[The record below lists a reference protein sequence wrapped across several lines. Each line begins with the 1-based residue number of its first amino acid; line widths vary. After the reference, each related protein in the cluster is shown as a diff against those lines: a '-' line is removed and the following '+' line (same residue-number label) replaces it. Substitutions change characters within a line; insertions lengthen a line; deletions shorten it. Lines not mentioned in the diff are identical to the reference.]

1 MLWVRILVVAVMS
14 AIASSSGAYAEEHKQ
29 YGPELEGFDYPY
41 QVNQL

>member
-14 AIASSSGAYAEEHKQ
+14 VIASSSGAYAEEHKQ

-41 QVNQL
+41 